1 MGEKLNLWL
10 EKPLF
15 VYLFGLFFLVYKSS
29 QYFQSFQFHIFIL
42 FVFIYFTSTGLGLF
56 FLNKTLLSKYRYI
69 ILIEGWFFFLYTND
83 IRILNQ
89 LYIALIIILALVIV
103 IIKSIASKK
112 LIFLSNKLLNFFF
125 ISITFFVLLNGVK
138 TYNNELRHF
147 EIMQNEKTNL
157 PITKYKHD
165 IIWILLDEYAAPSTL
180 RTQFHFKDWLVD
192 SLEKRK
198 FFVFDS
204 LPSRYDGTILSLNSL
219 FNLDDTITPS
229 SNMYAAK
236 YLNKSRWIQYLKV
249 DGYTFNS
256 FDFLTISGSIGISNV
271 SLYFFQNKYS
281 LQILNNS
288 FFFSAWYY
296 LIEPKEKIID
306 GYNKIVAEKSLAL
319 LKSKKNAPQF
329 TWIHLLIPHSPFYK
343 DENGNINNNPVINPN
358 RSTHAEANKQY
369 INYLSYGNK
378 IALNLLT
385 QIPDWE
391 NKTIIISGDH
401 GARMFLQNGDTRRFV
416 TFAAIYF
423 PKMDSTELKQ
433 IKYLQQIP
441 LHIH

>member
-1 MGEKLNLWL
+1 
-10 EKPLF
+10 
-15 VYLFGLFFLVYKSS
+15 
-29 QYFQSFQFHIFIL
+29 
-42 FVFIYFTSTGLGLF
+42 
-56 FLNKTLLSKYRYI
+56 
-69 ILIEGWFFFLYTND
+69 
-83 IRILNQ
+83 